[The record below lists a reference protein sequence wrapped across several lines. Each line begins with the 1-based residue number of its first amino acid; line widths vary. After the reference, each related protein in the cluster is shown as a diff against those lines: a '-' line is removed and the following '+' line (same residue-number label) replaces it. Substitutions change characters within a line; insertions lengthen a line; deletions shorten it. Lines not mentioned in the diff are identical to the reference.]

1 LFLLQ
6 PYFRE
11 KEFPDLF
18 AAQEF
23 LVSVFPFDFDFIGY
37 LGNLATNLIAKNC
50 ILNVGHINVFKNKN
64 SLTH

>member
-23 LVSVFPFDFDFIGY
+23 LVSVFPFDFDFDFIGY
-37 LGNLATNLIAKNC
+37 LGNLANNLIV

>member
-11 KEFPDLF
+11 KEFPDFF

-37 LGNLATNLIAKNC
+37 LGNFANNLIANFKYWPHQC
-50 ILNVGHINVFKNKN
+50 I
-64 SLTH
+64 

>member
-23 LVSVFPFDFDFIGY
+23 LVSVFPFIGY